1 MAMPPGNVVIPD
13 KVQFPA
19 GAAGGGGGG
28 NEIHQNQLQ
37 RQQWFPVDER
47 DGFISWLRG
56 EFAAANAIIDSLCH
70 HLRAVGEAGEYDL
83 VVGCIQ
89 QRRSNWNHVLHMQQ
103 YFSVGEVI
111 VALQQVVLR
120 RQQQQQQQQ
129 NHHHQQRFY
138 YDHGKV
144 GGRDFKRSSSAGF
157 NRGHRGG
164 GGGGGG
170 DAVKEGVNSSVEN
183 HSFNGNSSENIRSE
197 KFEEVKSGGDD
208 ATAKSHTD
216 NHKNSSGN
224 AQGTFSGNSEA
235 VAVDDRS
242 SPKESD
248 SHPSNNQNEKQNLA
262 ITPKTFVAEEKI
274 DGQMVNVVDGLKL
287 YENLLDSLE
296 VSKLVSLVN
305 ELRAAGRRGQCQ
317 DGPFLD
323 MPLLVDSM
331 YSVMFEYPYGL
342 VCFVDIRIL
351 GECSS
356 QLAMFQVMVL
366 AILQYACWTLYFFS
380 SSFERRLESI
390 PALLQD
396 VIEHFV
402 AMQVMTMKPDSCII
416 DIYNEG
422 DHSQPH
428 MWPPWFGKP
437 VSVLF
442 LTECELTFGKV
453 IDTLHHGDYKGSL
466 KLSVAPGS
474 FLVMQGKSSDLAKH
488 AIPMIRKQ
496 RMLVTFTKSQPKKLT
511 SNDGPRLP
519 SHAGAPSSHW
529 GPPPSR
535 SPNHL
540 RHHVPKHYAA
550 IPTTGVLLVPPIRP
564 QIPPPNGVQPLFM
577 TTPVAAPMPF
587 PAPVPIPPV
596 STGWPISSPRHPS
609 ARLPVPIP
617 GTGVF
622 LPPPGSGN
630 ASSALQLSATATEMN
645 LTTETEKEK
654 ENGPGK
660 SNHDTSASPKE
671 KSAEKTQRQDSNG
684 DVDGIAV
691 KKEEQQSVS
700 HTVAGQSA
708 GAV

>member
-13 KVQFPA
+13 KVQYPA

-28 NEIHQNQLQ
+28 NEIHQHHLQ
-37 RQQWFPVDER
+37 RYQWFPVDER

-70 HLRAVGEAGEYDL
+70 HLRVVGEAGEYDL

-111 VALQQVVLR
+111 VALQQAALR

-138 YDHGKV
+138 NDQGKA
-144 GGRDFKRSSSAGF
+144 GGKDFKRSSSAGF

-183 HSFNGNSSENIRSE
+183 HSFNENSSENIRSE
-197 KFEEVKSGGDD
+197 KFEEVKSGGDGGKSDDKKED
-208 ATAKSHTD
+208 ATAKPHTD

-224 AQGTFSGNSEA
+224 AQRAISGNSEA
-235 VAVDDRS
+235 VAVDDQS

-248 SHPSNNQNEKQNLA
+248 SYPSNNQNEKQNLA
-262 ITPKTFVAEEKI
+262 VTPKTFVAEEMI
-274 DGQMVNVVDGLKL
+274 DGQKVNVVDGLKL
-287 YENLLDSLE
+287 YEKFLDGSE

-305 ELRAAGRRGQCQ
+305 ELRAVGRRGKFQGQ
-317 DGPFLD
+317 TYILSKRPMKGHGREMIQL
-323 MPLLVDSM
+323 
-331 YSVMFEYPYGL
+331 GL
-342 VCFVDIRIL
+342 PIADAPPEDDNAT
-351 GECSS
+351 GTSKD
-356 QLAMFQVMVL
+356 
-366 AILQYACWTLYFFS
+366 
-380 SSFERRLESI
+380 RRVESI

-396 VIEHFV
+396 VIERFV
-402 AMQVMTMKPDSCII
+402 GMQVMTMKPDSCII

-428 MWPPWFGKP
+428 LWPPWFGKP

-453 IDTLHHGDYKGSL
+453 IETLHHGDYRGSL

-474 FLVMQGKSSDLAKH
+474 FLVMQGKSSDVAKH

-496 RMLVTFTKSQPKKLT
+496 RVLITFTKSQPKKHA
-511 SNDGPRLP
+511 SNDSSRLP
-519 SHAGAPSSHW
+519 SHAVVSSQW
-529 GPPPSR
+529 GPLTSR

-540 RHHVPKHYAA
+540 RHPVPKHYAT
-550 IPTTGVLLVPPIRP
+550 IPTTGVLPVPPIRP

-587 PAPVPIPPV
+587 PTPVPIPTAA
-596 STGWPISSPRHPS
+596 TGWPTASPRHPA

-617 GTGVF
+617 GT
-622 LPPPGSGN
+622 
-630 ASSALQLSATATEMN
+630 
-645 LTTETEKEK
+645 ETGE
-654 ENGPGK
+654 
-660 SNHDTSASPKE
+660 SNHDTSASPE
-671 KSAEKTQRQDSNG
+671 EEPAEKTQRQDSNG
-684 DVDGIAV
+684 VVDGTAV
-691 KKEEQQSVS
+691 TKEEQKSVN

-708 GAV
+708 GAE

>member
-28 NEIHQNQLQ
+28 NEIHQHHLQ
-37 RQQWFPVDER
+37 RYQWFPVDER

-70 HLRAVGEAGEYDL
+70 HLRVVGEAGEYDL

-111 VALQQVVLR
+111 VALQQAALR
-120 RQQQQQQQQ
+120 RQQQQQQ

-138 YDHGKV
+138 NDQGKA
-144 GGRDFKRSSSAGF
+144 GGKDFKRSSSAGF

-183 HSFNGNSSENIRSE
+183 HSFNENSSENIRSE
-197 KFEEVKSGGDD
+197 KFEEVKSGGDGGKSDDKKED
-208 ATAKSHTD
+208 ATAKPHTD

-224 AQGTFSGNSEA
+224 AQRAISGNSEA
-235 VAVDDRS
+235 VAVDDQS

-248 SHPSNNQNEKQNLA
+248 SYPSNNQNEKQNLA
-262 ITPKTFVAEEKI
+262 VTPKTFVAEEMI
-274 DGQMVNVVDGLKL
+274 DGQKVNVVDGLKL
-287 YENLLDSLE
+287 YEKFLDGSE

-305 ELRAAGRRGQCQ
+305 ELRAVGRRGKFQGQ
-317 DGPFLD
+317 TYILSKRPMKGHGREMIQL
-323 MPLLVDSM
+323 
-331 YSVMFEYPYGL
+331 GL
-342 VCFVDIRIL
+342 PIADAPPEDDNAT
-351 GECSS
+351 GTSKD
-356 QLAMFQVMVL
+356 
-366 AILQYACWTLYFFS
+366 
-380 SSFERRLESI
+380 RRVESI

-396 VIEHFV
+396 VIERFV
-402 AMQVMTMKPDSCII
+402 GMQVMTMKPDSCII

-428 MWPPWFGKP
+428 LWPPWFGKP

-453 IDTLHHGDYKGSL
+453 IETLHHGDYRGSL

-474 FLVMQGKSSDLAKH
+474 FLVMQGKSSDVAKH

-496 RMLVTFTKSQPKKLT
+496 RVLVTFTKSQPKKHA
-511 SNDGPRLP
+511 SNDSSRLP
-519 SHAGAPSSHW
+519 SHAVVSSQW
-529 GPPPSR
+529 GPLTSR

-540 RHHVPKHYAA
+540 RHPVPKHYAT
-550 IPTTGVLLVPPIRP
+550 IPTTGVLPVPPIRP

-587 PAPVPIPPV
+587 PTPVPIPTA
-596 STGWPISSPRHPS
+596 STGWPTASPRHPA
-609 ARLPVPIP
+609 ARLPVPSP
-617 GTGVF
+617 WHRCF
-622 LPPPGSGN
+622 PPSIRF
-630 ASSALQLSATATEMN
+630 
-645 LTTETEKEK
+645 
-654 ENGPGK
+654 
-660 SNHDTSASPKE
+660 
-671 KSAEKTQRQDSNG
+671 RQCIIS
-684 DVDGIAV
+684 IAV
-691 KKEEQQSVS
+691 AVNCYGDEFSPRDRRVQS
-700 HTVAGQSA
+700 
-708 GAV
+708 

>member
-28 NEIHQNQLQ
+28 NEIHQHHLQ
-37 RQQWFPVDER
+37 RYQWFPVDER

-70 HLRAVGEAGEYDL
+70 HLRVVGEAGEYDL

-111 VALQQVVLR
+111 VALQQAALR
-120 RQQQQQQQQ
+120 RQQQQQ

-138 YDHGKV
+138 NDQGKA
-144 GGRDFKRSSSAGF
+144 GGKDFKRSSSAGF
-157 NRGHRGG
+157 NRGHRG

-183 HSFNGNSSENIRSE
+183 HSFNENSSENIRSE
-197 KFEEVKSGGDD
+197 KFEEVKSGGDGGKSDDKKED
-208 ATAKSHTD
+208 ATTKPHTD

-224 AQGTFSGNSEA
+224 AQRAISGNSEA
-235 VAVDDRS
+235 VAVGDQS

-248 SHPSNNQNEKQNLA
+248 SYPSNNQNEKQNLA
-262 ITPKTFVAEEKI
+262 VTPKTFVAEEMI
-274 DGQMVNVVDGLKL
+274 DGQKVNVVDGLKL
-287 YENLLDSLE
+287 YEKLLDGSE

-305 ELRAAGRRGQCQ
+305 ELRAVGRRGKFQGQ
-317 DGPFLD
+317 TYILSKRPMKGHGREMIQL
-323 MPLLVDSM
+323 
-331 YSVMFEYPYGL
+331 GL
-342 VCFVDIRIL
+342 PIADAPPEDDNAT
-351 GECSS
+351 GTSKD
-356 QLAMFQVMVL
+356 
-366 AILQYACWTLYFFS
+366 
-380 SSFERRLESI
+380 RRVESI

-396 VIEHFV
+396 VIERFV
-402 AMQVMTMKPDSCII
+402 GMQVMTMKPDSCII

-428 MWPPWFGKP
+428 LWPPWFGKP

-453 IDTLHHGDYKGSL
+453 IETLHHGDYRGSL

-474 FLVMQGKSSDLAKH
+474 FLVMQGKSSDVAKH

-496 RMLVTFTKSQPKKLT
+496 RVLVTFTKSQPKKHA
-511 SNDGPRLP
+511 SNDSSRLP
-519 SHAGAPSSHW
+519 SHAVALSSQWGTPS
-529 GPPPSR
+529 SR

-540 RHHVPKHYAA
+540 RHPVPKHYAT
-550 IPTTGVLLVPPIRP
+550 IPTTGVLPVPPIRP

-577 TTPVAAPMPF
+577 TTPVAAPLPF
-587 PAPVPIPPV
+587 PAPVPIPTA
-596 STGWPISSPRHPS
+596 STGWPTASPRHPA
-609 ARLPVPIP
+609 ARLPVPVP

-622 LPPPGSGN
+622 LPPSGSGN
-630 ASSALQLSATATEMN
+630 ASSPLQLLSTATEMN
-645 LTTETEKEK
+645 FPPET
-654 ENGPGK
+654 GK
-660 SNHDTSASPKE
+660 SNHDTSASPGE
-671 KSAEKTQRQDSNG
+671 EPAEKTQRQDSNG
-684 DVDGIAV
+684 VVDGTAV
-691 KKEEQQSVS
+691 TKEEQKSVN

-708 GAV
+708 GAE

>member
-19 GAAGGGGGG
+19 GAVGGGGGG
-28 NEIHQNQLQ
+28 NEIHQHQLQ
-37 RQQWFPVDER
+37 RHQWFPVDER

-120 RQQQQQQQQ
+120 RQQQQQQ

-157 NRGHRGG
+157 NRGHRG

-197 KFEEVKSGGDD
+197 KFEEVKSGGDGGKSDDKKD

-224 AQGTFSGNSEA
+224 AQGTVSGNSEA
-235 VAVDDRS
+235 VAVDDWS

-287 YENLLDSLE
+287 YENLLDSSE

-305 ELRAAGRRGQCQ
+305 ELRATGRRGQCQ
-317 DGPFLD
+317 AGQTYILSKRPMKGHGREMIQL
-323 MPLLVDSM
+323 
-331 YSVMFEYPYGL
+331 GL
-342 VCFVDIRIL
+342 PIADAPAEDENAT
-351 GECSS
+351 GTSK
-356 QLAMFQVMVL
+356 
-366 AILQYACWTLYFFS
+366 
-380 SSFERRLESI
+380 ERRVESI

-488 AIPMIRKQ
+488 AIPVIRKQ

-519 SHAGAPSSHW
+519 SHTGAPSSHW

-596 STGWPISSPRHPS
+596 STGWPTSSPRHPS

-630 ASSALQLSATATEMN
+630 ASSALQLSAIATEMN
-645 LTTETEKEK
+645 FPTETDKEK

-660 SNHDTSASPKE
+660 SNQDTSGSPKE

-691 KKEEQQSVS
+691 KKEEQQRVS

>member
-28 NEIHQNQLQ
+28 NEIHQHHLQ
-37 RQQWFPVDER
+37 RYQWFPVDER

-70 HLRAVGEAGEYDL
+70 HLRVVGEAGEYDL

-111 VALQQVVLR
+111 VALQQAALR
-120 RQQQQQQQQ
+120 RQQQQQQ

-138 YDHGKV
+138 NDQGKA
-144 GGRDFKRSSSAGF
+144 GGKDFKRSSSAGF
-157 NRGHRGG
+157 NRGHR
-164 GGGGGG
+164 GGGGG

-183 HSFNGNSSENIRSE
+183 HSFNENSSENIRSE
-197 KFEEVKSGGDD
+197 KFEEVKSGGDGGKSDDKKD
-208 ATAKSHTD
+208 ATAKPHTD

-224 AQGTFSGNSEA
+224 
-235 VAVDDRS
+235 
-242 SPKESD
+242 SD
-248 SHPSNNQNEKQNLA
+248 SYPSNNQNEKQNLA
-262 ITPKTFVAEEKI
+262 VTPKTFVAEEMI
-274 DGQMVNVVDGLKL
+274 DGQKVNVVDGLKL
-287 YENLLDSLE
+287 YEKFLDGSE

-305 ELRAAGRRGQCQ
+305 ELRAVGRRGKFQGQ
-317 DGPFLD
+317 TYILSKRPMKGHGREMIQL
-323 MPLLVDSM
+323 
-331 YSVMFEYPYGL
+331 GL
-342 VCFVDIRIL
+342 PIADAPPEDDNATGTSKGTSRV
-351 GECSS
+351 
-356 QLAMFQVMVL
+356 
-366 AILQYACWTLYFFS
+366 
-380 SSFERRLESI
+380 ESI

-396 VIEHFV
+396 VIERFV
-402 AMQVMTMKPDSCII
+402 GMQVMTMKPDSCII

-428 MWPPWFGKP
+428 LWPPWFGKP

-453 IDTLHHGDYKGSL
+453 IETLHHGDYRGSL

-474 FLVMQGKSSDLAKH
+474 FLVMQGKSSDVAKH

-496 RMLVTFTKSQPKKLT
+496 RVLVTFTKSQPKKHA
-511 SNDGPRLP
+511 SNDSSRLP
-519 SHAGAPSSHW
+519 SHAVVSSQW
-529 GPPPSR
+529 GPLTSR

-540 RHHVPKHYAA
+540 RHPVPKHYAT
-550 IPTTGVLLVPPIRP
+550 IPTTGVLPVPPIRP

-587 PAPVPIPPV
+587 PTPVPIPTAA
-596 STGWPISSPRHPS
+596 TGWPTASPRHPA

-622 LPPPGSGN
+622 LPPSGSGN
-630 ASSALQLSATATEMN
+630 ASSPLQLLATATETN
-645 LTTETEKEK
+645 FPPETGE
-654 ENGPGK
+654 
-660 SNHDTSASPKE
+660 SNHDTSASPE
-671 KSAEKTQRQDSNG
+671 EEPAEKTQRQDSNG
-684 DVDGIAV
+684 VVDGTAV
-691 KKEEQQSVS
+691 TKEEQKSVN

-708 GAV
+708 GAE